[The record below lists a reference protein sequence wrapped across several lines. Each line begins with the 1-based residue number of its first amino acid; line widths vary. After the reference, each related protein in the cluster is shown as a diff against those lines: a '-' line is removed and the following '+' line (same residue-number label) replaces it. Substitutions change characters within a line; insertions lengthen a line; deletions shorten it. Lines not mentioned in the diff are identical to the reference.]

1 MSTTNDQ
8 IAIEQIR
15 DVLKLPLSAS
25 PAAIVAKV
33 REIKS
38 AADIAAQAKPTSMLH
53 ACYVFNQVRILLGLD
68 EDTLPEQI
76 LAKVR
81 ETADRA
87 GKADGLMASYEADA
101 TEILNLLDLPI
112 TATWAE
118 IADAVRILKGWQLD
132 LTIERDSADDVPA
145 APRDLTGTRDHR
157 IP

>member
-1 MSTTNDQ
+1 MDQ
-8 IAIEQIR
+8 DIQALRNYGIALEQIR
-15 DVLKLPLSAS
+15 EFLRLPPQAC
-25 PAAIVAKV
+25 PADIVAKV
-33 REIKS
+33 REVKA
-38 AADIAAQAKPTSMLH
+38 AADIVAEAKPTSMLH
-53 ACYVFNQVRILLGLD
+53 ACYVFNQVRILLDLD

-81 ETADRA
+81 ETADRG

-132 LTIERDSADDVPA
+132 SIETAASPA
-145 APRDLTGTRDHR
+145 
-157 IP
+157 